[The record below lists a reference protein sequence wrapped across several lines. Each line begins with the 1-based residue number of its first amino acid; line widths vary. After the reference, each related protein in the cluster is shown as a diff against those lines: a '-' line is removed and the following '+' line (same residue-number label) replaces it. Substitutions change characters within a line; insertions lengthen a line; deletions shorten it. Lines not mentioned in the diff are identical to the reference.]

1 MRPLAQ
7 AFSVLRDFLSFW
19 TSVCRAELAR
29 MSRAERAVLLASLV
43 LTLATA
49 VLFSRMI
56 GGTRLETIVP
66 PDYSP
71 HADRPPQDEAAPR
84 RSAWKRPDLTRPVR
98 PIPSTFRINST
109 MPAIGEG
116 AASGSIEQFTFV
128 PERDLIRVEDPRVW
142 WESDNDDRTGD
153 TEDDHLMHWALE
165 EPFRRLVE
173 LIRQK
178 STGRLKVQ
186 DIYRAEGVHGVRSLH
201 KQGRAIDMTGDGIAL
216 SEVAKLAY
224 AAGFDWVYY
233 ETRGGAHI
241 HASVNL
247 RGRIRPPAGT
257 HLLASAFP

>member
-1 MRPLAQ
+1 
-7 AFSVLRDFLSFW
+7 
-19 TSVCRAELAR
+19 
-29 MSRAERAVLLASLV
+29 MSRAERAVLLSSLV

-71 HADRPPQDEAAPR
+71 HADRPPQDEPAPR
-84 RSAWKRPDLTRPVR
+84 RSAWKRPDLTKPIR
-98 PIPSTFRINST
+98 PIPSTFRINAT
-109 MPAIGEG
+109 MPTIGEG

-142 WESDNDDRTGD
+142 WESDNDDHTGD

-165 EPFRRLVE
+165 EPFLRLVE
-173 LIRQK
+173 LLRQRH
-178 STGRLKVQ
+178 SGRLKVQ
-186 DIYRAEGVHGVRSLH
+186 DIYRAEGVHGARSLH

-216 SEVAKLAY
+216 SEIAKLAY

-257 HLLASAFP
+257 RLLARGSP